1 MHNGDN
7 MEFYNEWKRK
17 EKKKEGKKGRIA
29 REREGR
35 RKENLLKKYFSF
47 QRKPSFIY
55 N

>member
-29 REREGR
+29 REREEEG
-35 RKENLLKKYFSF
+35 KLAEEVF
-47 QRKPSFIY
+47 FISEKTIFHL
-55 N
+55 